1 MYKFVC
7 VLIPL
12 LFAVVS
18 ARLDNDLKDEN
29 VNKYILAEECRVAL
43 QNQVHQEMHA
53 SLVYQQMAAHF
64 ENNKIARK
72 GFAKFFMHN
81 SDEEREHAQKI
92 VHYINMRGA
101 TVAALNVEMPKYTQW
116 TSAKSALEAALEL
129 EYEVNNHLH
138 SLHKKA
144 DHDCRDPQLMD
155 FIEGTFLNE
164 QVESID
170 HIQRLITQLNGMDQG
185 MGEYWVNKDLL
196 E

>member
-1 MYKFVC
+1 MNRVVC

-18 ARLDNDLKDEN
+18 ARLDNELNEEN
-29 VNKYILAEECRVAL
+29 VNKYILHEKCRVAL
-43 QNQVHQEMHA
+43 QNQVSKELHA

-81 SDEEREHAQKI
+81 SDEEREHSQKLI
-92 VHYINMRGA
+92 NYINMRGA
-101 TVAALNVEMPKYTQW
+101 TVSAFNVDMPTH
-116 TSAKSALEAALEL
+116 TVFISAKAALEAALLL
-129 EYEVNNHLH
+129 ENEVNNQLH
-138 SLHKKA
+138 DLHKHA
-144 DHDCRDPQLMD
+144 EQDCKDPQLMD

-170 HIQRLITQLNGMDQG
+170 NIQRLITQLNGMDQG
-185 MGEYWVNKDLL
+185 MGEYWVNKELL
-196 E
+196 S